1 MHKRSSYWKVVITL
15 ISIMILL
22 NLIAFSKDFCD
33 FYADRVYPV
42 INMVIGTLT
51 SWIPFAMGEMIMYIG
66 ALMLIALPVVAG
78 LLLFLR
84 KRKGYRNFA
93 TKYMKTVL
101 MTGVVFLL
109 LYTTNWFIPFRCHIV
124 KVSDNTRTE
133 YTAEEVAILRRNIVN
148 HLNELADQVPRN
160 EEGHLIYDYTQED
173 IFMAMRDAGDR
184 FPRLKGH
191 YSYAKPAMCSDFLD
205 WMGIGGY
212 NYIYTMEPTYNRY
225 CDPLYL
231 PVLIAHEL
239 SHHKGYYRENE
250 AEFLSAI
257 ALAECDNPVLKY
269 SAYRE
274 MYYYI
279 DADYIDAVY
288 SSLYPQNYELTEED
302 LGRLAE
308 VLRKEPQLS
317 QLVLADFQYA
327 YEEGVAS
334 YEENANKFLEEN
346 FKGISE
352 EVAETGWEIQ
362 GEVLKENSYDG
373 ITLLLL
379 QYYFEQ

>member
-22 NLIAFSKDFCD
+22 NLIALSKDFCD
-33 FYADRVYPV
+33 FYTDRIYPV
-42 INMVIGTLT
+42 INRIIGTLT
-51 SWIPFAMGEMIMYIG
+51 SWIPFAMGEIIMYIG

-93 TKYMKTVL
+93 VKYMKTVL

-133 YTAEEVAILRRNIVN
+133 YTAEEVTILRRNIVN
-148 HLNELADQVPRN
+148 HLNELVYQVPRN

>member
-1 MHKRSSYWKVVITL
+1 MQKINTYWKVFLSL
-15 ISIMILL
+15 ISITILL
-22 NLIAFSKDFCD
+22 NLIALSKDFCD
-33 FYADRVYPV
+33 FYADRIYPV
-42 INMVIGTLT
+42 INMVLGTLT
-51 SWIPFAMGEMIMYIG
+51 SWTKFAIGEIIMYMG
-66 ALMLIALPVVAG
+66 ALMLLALPVVAG

-84 KRKGYRNFA
+84 KRKGYCSFA
-93 TKYMKTVL
+93 VKYMKTVL
-101 MTGVVFLL
+101 MTGAVFLL
-109 LYTTNWFIPFRCHIV
+109 LYTTNWFIPFRCRIV

-133 YTAEEVAILRRNIVN
+133 YTVEEVTILRRSIVN
-148 HLNELADQVPRN
+148 HLNELAYQVPRN
-160 EEGHLIYDYTQED
+160 EEGHLIYDYTQEE
-173 IFMAMRDAGDR
+173 IFEAMRDLGDR

-191 YSYAKPAMCSDFLD
+191 YSKAKSAMCSDFLD

-250 AEFLSAI
+250 AEFLSTT
-257 ALAECDNPVLKY
+257 ALAEWDNPVLSY
-269 SAYRE
+269 GAYRE

-279 DADYIDAVY
+279 DAVY
-288 SSLYPQNYELTEED
+288 SSLFPQNYQLTEED
-302 LGRLAE
+302 LAKLAE

-317 QLVLADFQYA
+317 KQVLADFHYA
-327 YEEGVAS
+327 YEEGIAS

-346 FKGISE
+346 FKGISQ

-362 GEVLKENSYDG
+362 GEVLAQNSYDG

-379 QYYFEQ
+379 QYYFEK

>member
-1 MHKRSSYWKVVITL
+1 MHKRSSSWNVLISL
-15 ISIMILL
+15 ISITVLL

-33 FYADRVYPV
+33 FYADRIYPV
-42 INMVIGTLT
+42 INRVIGTLT
-51 SWIPFAMGEMIMYIG
+51 SWIPFAMGEMLMYIG

-93 TKYMKTVL
+93 VKYMKTVL
-101 MTGVVFLL
+101 MTGIVFLL
-109 LYTTNWFIPFRCHIV
+109 LYTTNWFIPFRCRIV
-124 KVSDNTRTE
+124 KVSSNTRTE
-133 YTAEEVAILRRNIVN
+133 YTAEEVTILRRNIVN
-148 HLNELADQVPRN
+148 QLNELAYQVPRD
-160 EEGHLIYDYTQED
+160 EEGHMIYDYTQEE
-173 IFMAMRDAGDR
+173 IFEAMRDAGDR

-191 YSYAKPAMCSDFLD
+191 YSYAKPALCSDFLD

-257 ALAECDNPVLKY
+257 VLAECDNPVLKY

-279 DADYIDAVY
+279 DADYMDAVY

-302 LGRLAE
+302 FSRLAE

-317 QLVLADFQYA
+317 KQVLADFQYA

-334 YEENANKFLEEN
+334 YEENANPFLEEN

-352 EVAETGWEIQ
+352 EVAKTGWEIQ